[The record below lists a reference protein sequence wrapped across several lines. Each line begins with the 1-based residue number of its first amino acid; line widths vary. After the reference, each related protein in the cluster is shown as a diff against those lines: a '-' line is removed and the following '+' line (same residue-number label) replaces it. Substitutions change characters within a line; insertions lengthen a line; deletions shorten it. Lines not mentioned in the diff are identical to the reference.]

1 MHMSCYLTIPW
12 RNYNVSPDHA
22 HMAFLRLLLIHI
34 IDIQNSQALNV
45 EFADKP
51 RTFHTFGVIKS
62 SILTRSAS
70 NTSSNPIKRKPDEEQ
85 EGTSGPKKFRLEL
98 TETEQPEELDPL
110 AIRVHQS
117 LEPWLNETGGAD
129 APSTELD
136 KVDTQESFAACQ
148 EMTVEMKL
156 NLGANKQ

>member
-1 MHMSCYLTIPW
+1 M
-12 RNYNVSPDHA
+12 
-22 HMAFLRLLLIHI
+22 
-34 IDIQNSQALNV
+34 
-45 EFADKP
+45 
-51 RTFHTFGVIKS
+51 
-62 SILTRSAS
+62 
-70 NTSSNPIKRKPDEEQ
+70 
-85 EGTSGPKKFRLEL
+85 

-136 KVDTQESFAACQ
+136 KVNTQESFAACQ